1 MEFVTISDGLQRAK
15 SAAIDSLTD
24 GGVVVLPTD
33 TVYGVFALPRHEASI
48 ARIFSLKR
56 RPGSMPLPLLIAGID
71 QLPLVSSYE
80 SQKLTS
86 LLQAFWPGPLT
97 VVLPNPLLEMSV
109 VVSEM
114 GTIAVRCPDNRLIR
128 QIAGVLGP
136 LAATSA
142 NVHGEPTPE
151 SASEIAKELAG
162 VDLVVDGGVLKDGL
176 ASTLVDLSQSDTV
189 ILREG
194 PIKSEAILN
203 LV

>member
-56 RPGSMPLPLLIAGID
+56 RPGSMPLPLLIADID

-151 SASEIAKELAG
+151 SASEI

>member
-1 MEFVTISDGLQRAK
+1 MEFVTFSGDLQRVK
-15 SAAIDSLTD
+15 SAAIDSLIA

-33 TVYGVFALPRHEASI
+33 TVYGVFALPRNKAAI
-48 ARIFSLKR
+48 KKIFSLKR
-56 RPGSMPLPLLIAGID
+56 RPDSMPLPLLIADID
-71 QLPLVSSYE
+71 QLPIVSSYE

-97 VVLPNPLLEMSV
+97 VVLPNPSLEMSM

-114 GTIAVRCPDNRLIR
+114 GTIAVRCPDNSLIR
-128 QIAGVLGP
+128 EIAQVLGP

-151 SASEIAKELAG
+151 SATEIAKELADI
-162 VDLVVDGGVLKDGL
+162 DLVVDGGVLKGGL
-176 ASTLVDLSQSDTV
+176 ASTLVDLSRADTV

-194 PIKSEAILN
+194 PIKSEAILK